1 MAKKKIREE
10 ATKTEEI
17 VKEVAQELLR
27 QLSVEAEIAVEKGE
41 DHFKVNIQTPD
52 TGLLIG
58 RHGETLNS
66 LQLLLGVI
74 LYKKIGSWQRIILD
88 VGSYRKMRED
98 SLREM
103 VERIAIEVETTGQP
117 VVLPFMTPLE
127 RRFVHMLLADREK
140 VTTESLGEG
149 RERRLTVKPRA

>member
-1 MAKKKIREE
+1 MVRKKIVNKE
-10 ATKTEEI
+10 TKTEDI
-17 VKEVAQELLR
+17 IKEVIVDLFKHLLT
-27 QLSVEAEIAVEKGE
+27 EADIAVEKGD

-74 LYKKIGSWQRIILD
+74 LYKKMGSWQRIVLD
-88 VGSYRKMRED
+88 VGSYRKMREEN
-98 SLREM
+98 LREM
-103 VERIAIEVETTGQP
+103 VERIVLEVEANKQP

-140 VTTESLGEG
+140 VTTESSGEG
-149 RERRLTVKPRA
+149 RERRLTIKLR